1 MASKE
6 KEERVNELTEI
17 NIKLDVFEG
26 PLDLL
31 LHLIQQMEIDIY
43 DIPIATITEQ
53 YMNYIHTMK
62 TIELAV
68 AGEYLVMAATL
79 MAIKSK
85 TLLPV
90 QEFVTDDEELWEEDP
105 REELV
110 TQLLEYRKYK
120 YAAERLTEKAE
131 ERSLYYTK
139 EPMNIDGLADAE
151 KPLKRG
157 QVKKIDLIRA
167 MQKILERKKFSQK
180 VEKTI
185 TPDDTTIEE
194 RMVFI
199 EERIKR
205 NAHGC
210 TFDSFFESPSKS
222 EVVTTFMALLELM
235 KKGQIIAQQK
245 ENYESI
251 MLYPAVG
258 DTEHDEIK

>member
-62 TIELAV
+62 TLELAV

-120 YAAERLTEKAE
+120 YAAEKLTEKDKKNF
-131 ERSLYYTK
+131 TK
-139 EPMNIDGLADAE
+139 KDWE
-151 KPLKRG
+151 KLKRLEQLEEEYNSEQWAIG
-157 QVKKIDLIRA
+157 LNHGKIVA
-167 MQKILERKKFSQK
+167 S
-180 VEKTI
+180 
-185 TPDDTTIEE
+185 EE
-194 RMVFI
+194 
-199 EERIKR
+199 
-205 NAHGC
+205 
-210 TFDSFFESPSKS
+210 
-222 EVVTTFMALLELM
+222 L
-235 KKGQIIAQQK
+235 
-245 ENYESI
+245 
-251 MLYPAVG
+251 
-258 DTEHDEIK
+258 DEIINTKFKECPTELFKTEDED

>member
-62 TIELAV
+62 TLELAV

-85 TLLPV
+85 TLLPI

-120 YAAERLTEKAE
+120 YAAEKLTEKAE

-139 EPMNIDGLADAE
+139 DPMNIDGLADVRKTVEA
-151 KPLKRG
+151 RTST
-157 QVKKIDLIRA
+157 KK
-167 MQKILERKKFSQK
+167 
-180 VEKTI
+180 
-185 TPDDTTIEE
+185 
-194 RMVFI
+194 
-199 EERIKR
+199 
-205 NAHGC
+205 
-210 TFDSFFESPSKS
+210 
-222 EVVTTFMALLELM
+222 
-235 KKGQIIAQQK
+235 
-245 ENYESI
+245 SI
-251 MLYPAVG
+251 
-258 DTEHDEIK
+258 

>member
-62 TIELAV
+62 TLELAV

-157 QVKKIDLIRA
+157 QVKKNRFDPCHAEWLSQHHEGAAEEKENRPLHFCCIAGGCLLDG
-167 MQKILERKKFSQK
+167 FSA
-180 VEKTI
+180 
-185 TPDDTTIEE
+185 
-194 RMVFI
+194 
-199 EERIKR
+199 
-205 NAHGC
+205 AHGADG
-210 TFDSFFESPSKS
+210 FR
-222 EVVTTFMALLELM
+222 
-235 KKGQIIAQQK
+235 
-245 ENYESI
+245 
-251 MLYPAVG
+251 
-258 DTEHDEIK
+258 

>member
-62 TIELAV
+62 TLELAV

-85 TLLPV
+85 TLLPI
-90 QEFVTDDEELWEEDP
+90 QEFVTDDEELWEEDH

-120 YAAERLTEKAE
+120 YAAEKLTEKAE

-139 EPMNIDGLADAE
+139 DPMNIDGLADVE

-180 VEKTI
+180 MEKTI

-194 RMVFI
+194 R
-199 EERIKR
+199 
-205 NAHGC
+205 NTHGC